1 MNINKIYKIFL
12 ISVFAVSLGVLSG
25 CSEDDNGTGPGDSND
40 TIVGTWKLK
49 SATLRDTPVG
59 NITISADDMLAQ
71 SGTGAVSSVLQINED
86 GTGATITEYQDGT
99 EETVDGT
106 WSIEGDEIV
115 VVDAGI
121 DATVPFKFNNG
132 DLIIT
137 ITMEIDLAQD
147 GNPEPIQVDM
157 VYERI

>member
-1 MNINKIYKIFL
+1 M
-12 ISVFAVSLGVLSG
+12 
-25 CSEDDNGTGPGDSND
+25 
-40 TIVGTWKLK
+40 GTWKLK
-49 SATLRDTPVG
+49 SATLKDTPVG

-71 SGTGAVSSVLQINED
+71 SGLGAVSSVLQINED
-86 GTGATITEYQDGT
+86 GTGATITEYEDGT

-121 DATVPFKFNNG
+121 DDTVSYRFNNG

-137 ITMEIDLAQD
+137 ITMEIDLAQN